1 MNTIEQTG
9 TSLLEHPEAQFAMFQ
24 PVVEGLSST
33 QRDVRDIDGM
43 MRLFPPI
50 GDGVMD
56 YQAIV
61 ATLKQVGFNGFASI
75 EQDTHPGD
83 PEMRVIC
90 QRYLKM
96 MREYI
101 G

>member
-1 MNTIEQTG
+1 MLGKEYPPVAIYKLKRR
-9 TSLLEHPEAQFAMFQ
+9 LLNVHM
-24 PVVEGLSST
+24 
-33 QRDVRDIDGM
+33 RDIEGM
-43 MRLFPPI
+43 MRLFPPM

-56 YQAIV
+56 CQAIGT
-61 ATLKQVGFNGFASI
+61 TLKQVGFNGFASI
-75 EQDTHPGD
+75 EQDTHPD
-83 PEMRVIC
+83 NPDMRVIC

>member
-1 MNTIEQTG
+1 M
-9 TSLLEHPEAQFAMFQ
+9 
-24 PVVEGLSST
+24 
-33 QRDVRDIDGM
+33 
-43 MRLFPPI
+43 

-56 YQAIV
+56 CQAIV

-75 EQDTHPGD
+75 EQDTHSGD
-83 PEMRVIC
+83 PDMRVIC